1 MVFERLK
8 FIKACILRK
17 KCMAKLKMPH
27 PPPPHTHTHMS
38 DYNVTDNFVW
48 DYLCSDLHGSS
59 KQVIEIL

>member
-1 MVFERLK
+1 MYSKEKVYGQ
-8 FIKACILRK
+8 AQN
-17 KCMAKLKMPH
+17 AS
-27 PPPPHTHTHMS
+27 PPHTHTHMS